1 MEFKTFLFYCF
12 AGILVFAAAMMISRR
27 NPVHSVMFLI
37 LCFFNS
43 AALWIMLG
51 AEFLG
56 ISLVL
61 VYVGAVMV
69 LFLFVVMMLDVDVAV
84 MRAGFI
90 KYSPVGLLIGLVM
103 VLELSMMLGAQYFGL
118 DQYPE
123 PAEVVGEIGNTKA
136 LGLLLYTDYLYP
148 FEIAAAILLV
158 AMVAAI
164 LLTFRRREGNKA
176 IDPRLQVAI
185 RKNRDRIRVLEMPA
199 EEKVD

>member
-1 MEFKTFLFYCF
+1 
-12 AGILVFAAAMMISRR
+12 
-27 NPVHSVMFLI
+27 
-37 LCFFNS
+37 
-43 AALWIMLG
+43 
-51 AEFLG
+51 
-56 ISLVL
+56 
-61 VYVGAVMV
+61 
-69 LFLFVVMMLDVDVAV
+69 VVMMLDVDVAV